1 MKAAIT
7 SFAQL
12 EAMRGTRIESDWFT
26 VTQDAINQ
34 FADVTHDHQWIHV
47 DPVRAANE
55 SPYRTTVAHGFFT
68 LSLLPT
74 MLSQSLSFACSM
86 ILNYGFDRIRFIGPV
101 PSGSRIRG
109 TFTLEDVLPASEGT
123 ATLSWHAQVAVEGQE
138 RPVLDATWLQRAY
151 FA

>member
-12 EAMRGTRIESDWFT
+12 EAMRGTHIQSDWFT
-26 VTQDAINQ
+26 VTQDAIGQ
-34 FADVTHDHQWIHV
+34 FADVTQDHQWIHV
-47 DPVRAANE
+47 DSQRAATE
-55 SPYRTTVAHGFFT
+55 SPYHTTVAHGFFT

-74 MLSQSLSFACSM
+74 LLSQSLGFACSM

-109 TFTLEDVLPASEGT
+109 TFTLEDVLPAGEGA
-123 ATLSWHAQVAVEGQE
+123 ATLRWHAQVEVEGQE
-138 RPVLDATWLQRAY
+138 RPALDAVWLQRAY
-151 FA
+151 FN